1 MYSIRCTKTNPLHLF
16 DIKSG
21 KLETKI
27 YQMIDCEAEAGGGV
41 WNSIEREGEFSI
53 CTITTVIKKIQ
64 KNLTRL

>member
-1 MYSIRCTKTNPLHLF
+1 
-16 DIKSG
+16 
-21 KLETKI
+21 
-27 YQMIDCEAEAGGGV
+27 MIDCEAEAGGEV